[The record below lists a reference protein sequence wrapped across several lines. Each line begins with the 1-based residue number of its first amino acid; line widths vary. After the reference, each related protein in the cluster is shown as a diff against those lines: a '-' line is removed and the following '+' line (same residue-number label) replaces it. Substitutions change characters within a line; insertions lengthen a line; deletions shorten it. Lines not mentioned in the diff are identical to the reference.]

1 MYVLSFRNSIF
12 IRKRI
17 SSSFVLHGQDEDN
30 LGEEK
35 EEEDDIRRVGG
46 DFIIKAI
53 IPPWMMKTNMPQR
66 VALEGDDNVFEW
78 DDDDEEGAKLE
89 IGDAP
94 GTAGLFV

>member
-1 MYVLSFRNSIF
+1 
-12 IRKRI
+12 
-17 SSSFVLHGQDEDN
+17 
-30 LGEEK
+30 
-35 EEEDDIRRVGG
+35 
-46 DFIIKAI
+46 
-53 IPPWMMKTNMPQR
+53 MMKTNMPQR